1 MECCGLLV
9 KTYATVHPAPSPRLC
24 PLSYPWK
31 PRGAQAGRRSLSE
44 HVAAAGGRDP
54 RMTWSWT
61 PAHTTAALTWPG
73 LLSPAQR
80 AFRVYLGWEEMQP
93 RGALIG
99 NLTSRVFGYSQANSR
114 PNSINSG
121 LRFRV

>member
-1 MECCGLLV
+1 MERCGLLV
-9 KTYATVHPAPSPRLC
+9 KTYATVHPAPAPRLC
-24 PLSYPWK
+24 PQSYPRK
-31 PRGAQAGRRSLSE
+31 PQGAQAGTRSLSE
-44 HVAAAGGRDP
+44 HVAATGGRDP
-54 RMTWSWT
+54 RMARSWT
-61 PAHTTAALTWPG
+61 PAHTTAALTWPI

-99 NLTSRVFGYSQANSR
+99 NLTVRVFGYSHANSR

-121 LRFRV
+121 LGFRV